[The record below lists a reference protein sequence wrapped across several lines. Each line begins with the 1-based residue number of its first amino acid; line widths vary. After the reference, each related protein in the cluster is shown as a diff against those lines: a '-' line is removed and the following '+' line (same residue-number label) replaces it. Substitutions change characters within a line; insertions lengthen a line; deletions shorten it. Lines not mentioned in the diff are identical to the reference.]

1 MFAGYCVA
9 GTVGHKILNGT
20 RKIEFKKG
28 KPVEVKMSV
37 QVLNVNLV
45 KKFVNLGFLLLYVI
59 VFFFFFNLVAS
70 DGLYCY
76 LLHEYRSVCFTTHSR
91 QTW

>member
-37 QVLNVNLV
+37 QVIQGIPFFKINNC
-45 KKFVNLGFLLLYVI
+45 FLKQ
-59 VFFFFFNLVAS
+59 
-70 DGLYCY
+70 
-76 LLHEYRSVCFTTHSR
+76 HSLEIN
-91 QTW
+91 